1 MTVYQW
7 TNYDRF
13 KSEVNT
19 VRDYYDAVHRCYQL
33 ALTSLLPQPCDS
45 ALDIACGHGES
56 TKLLRDHAR
65 QIVGVDSSSDLINIA
80 QDQAD
85 GTDICYQCTTFEC
98 YEAAEASF
106 DLVTAAWFWNH
117 VHDEASVVSLAEKI
131 HGHLRPTG
139 CVAFI
144 VPGDAFTSRRTQ
156 EIARRDFQWHQAW
169 TRETPE
175 STEGIFSYDSADL
188 SDATWIHTKVWQPF
202 YLMRLL
208 GEWFD
213 LSTWDVKG
221 TLIREHRMPGLVAE
235 PPFEII
241 YGTAK

>member
-19 VRDYYDAVHRCYQL
+19 VREYYDAVHRCYQL
-33 ALTSLLPQPCDS
+33 ALNSLIPVPCDS

-65 QIVGVDSSSDLINIA
+65 HIVGVDSSSDLIGIA
-80 QDQAD
+80 QEQ
-85 GTDICYQCTTFEC
+85 TDESEIQFHCTTFED
-98 YEAAEASF
+98 YDELPSSF
-106 DLVTAAWFWNH
+106 NLVTAAWFWNH
-117 VHDEASVVSLAEKI
+117 VHDEESVLSCANKI
-131 HGHLRPTG
+131 HTLLRPG
-139 CVAFI
+139 GSVAFI

-156 EIARRDFQWHQAW
+156 EIARRDFQWNQAW
-169 TRETPE
+169 THESAE

-202 YLMRLL
+202 FLMRLL
-208 GEWFD
+208 SEWFE

-221 TLIREHRMPGLVAE
+221 TMVREGRMPGLVAE
-235 PPFEII
+235 PPFEIL